1 MSHRVNII
9 VNVPEELGKGCRYS
23 PNPKVAVNLLA
34 HIASTT
40 RHSMAVSRA
49 TRLRARVVHFEETSK
64 QPRKVDVDD
73 SEAAAV
79 LSNFVLQCGE
89 TMPPSEE
96 SAAVETLT
104 PHCRRSSCFLHLL
117 GIPNE
122 SPPPT
127 NASNKN
133 NPTQNEVS
141 LPLRFY

>member
-23 PNPKVAVNLLA
+23 PNPKVAVNLRA
-34 HIASTT
+34 HIASAT

-49 TRLRARVVHFEETSK
+49 TRLRARVVHFAETSK

-73 SEAAAV
+73 SEAATV
-79 LSNFVLQCGE
+79 LSNLVLQCGE
-89 TMPPSEE
+89 TMPRSEE
-96 SAAVETLT
+96 SAALETLM
-104 PHCRRSSCFLHLL
+104 PQCRRSSRFLHLL

-122 SPPPT
+122 SPPST
-127 NASNKN
+127 NAANKN

-141 LPLRFY
+141 TPLRFY